1 MMLLASDYDQSRY
14 FKAEDVATE
23 KKLRIKNVSEEL
35 MGMGA
40 EKEPKL
46 VVWFTNDKHGLILN
60 RINNRTMRG
69 RIR

>member
-35 MGMGA
+35 IGMVPRRSRSSLSGSPTTSTA
-40 EKEPKL
+40 
-46 VVWFTNDKHGLILN
+46 
-60 RINNRTMRG
+60 
-69 RIR
+69 